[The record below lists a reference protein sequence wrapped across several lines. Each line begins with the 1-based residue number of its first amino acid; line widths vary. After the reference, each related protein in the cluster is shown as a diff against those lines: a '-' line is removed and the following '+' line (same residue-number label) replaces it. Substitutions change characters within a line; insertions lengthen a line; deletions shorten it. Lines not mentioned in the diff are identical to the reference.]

1 MLECSP
7 RQDATHSHF
16 DEEPTRASLPQHM
29 TRCSLEAEMLGS
41 ALEPRDMRHTVRQI
55 GGMCDRLEACATDWR
70 HVLHICQGDT
80 CLEQRQH
87 MTRRRLEHRC
97 IVSSSC
103 VLSGHACLPRQLCP
117 SMLASSSLPRHV
129 SGVCSSTLGCWVL
142 EYSAVG

>member
-70 HVLHICQGDT
+70 HV
-80 CLEQRQH
+80 RQIGG
-87 MTRRRLEHRC
+87 MCCTY
-97 IVSSSC
+97 
-103 VLSGHACLPRQLCP
+103 AK
-117 SMLASSSLPRHV
+117 ATHV
-129 SGVCSSTLGCWVL
+129 WSRDSI
-142 EYSAVG
+142 